1 MSVKIMKG
9 NGFKKS
15 VFIAEIQRFKSGV
28 DNIVVWFSQMVGG
41 SVSAIVN
48 DRGLLDKTLVPRFWA
63 TPSSPQVQIPFWTGK
78 L

>member
-1 MSVKIMKG
+1 MKG

-48 DRGLLDKTLVPRFWA
+48 DRGLLDKTLVPRF
-63 TPSSPQVQIPFWTGK
+63 
-78 L
+78 